1 MFSQILQIL
10 FVVVLVVAVPMM
22 SHSTARKPE
31 IHTLPRGALYFSA
44 TVSQWILVAIAIAV
58 VLATRMHLRD
68 LGFRGAALA
77 PSLDW
82 ALGLTLVSSAG
93 LLAVVLLERRGW
105 WPPESELVYLLLPE
119 TRQEKV
125 WCVLLV
131 APTAG
136 LCEEFLYRG
145 FLLAVFTGWTHS
157 AGWGLA
163 ASSIA
168 FGLAHTYQG
177 LNGMARAALLGALL
191 ALPVVRLGTIYP
203 SIASHFLIDAIALVW
218 LGPKLLA
225 RPGPRVASGKV
236 DE

>member
-1 MFSQILQIL
+1 MFSTAVQCL
-10 FVVVLVVAVPMM
+10 FVAVLVVAVPVM
-22 SHSTARKPE
+22 SYSTARKPE
-31 IHTLPRGALYFSA
+31 VRTLPRRALYVSA

-58 VLATRMHLRD
+58 GLASRMHLRN
-68 LGFRGAALA
+68 LGFRGAAFL

-82 ALGLTLVSSAG
+82 ALGLTLASVAG
-93 LLAVVLLERRGW
+93 LLLVILLERRGW

-119 TRQEKV
+119 TLEEKV

-145 FLLAVFTGWTHS
+145 FLLAVITGWTHS
-157 AGWGLA
+157 AWWGLVI
-163 ASSIA
+163 SSAA

-177 LNGMARAALLGALL
+177 FNGMARAALLGALL

-203 SIASHFLIDAIALVW
+203 SMASHFLIDAVALVW

-225 RPGPRVASGKV
+225 RQGRQSPT
-236 DE
+236 